1 MVILRLFLVATFAS
15 SLAVTSLLIA
25 DSPSG
30 HAGATIRAVQSD
42 SPAVQAARL
51 VTRWTIIVTERFE
64 TSRAFKS
71 DTTDELVDQ
80 FISIGAVRA
89 VEEKA
94 GEDKIRAADAAID
107 RFAIAIIRAGNRRED
122 GSVEVTDDSV
132 IAGRSAVCPIYP
144 FC

>member
-1 MVILRLFLVATFAS
+1 MATLRLFLAS
-15 SLAVTSLLIA
+15 TLALCFCLASFVIAGTS
-25 DSPSG
+25 SG
-30 HAGATIRAVQSD
+30 HTGAQGRGVQSD

-71 DTTDELVDQ
+71 DATDELVDQ
-80 FISIGAVRA
+80 FISMGAVRA
-89 VEEKA
+89 VEDKA
-94 GEDKIRAADAAID
+94 GEDKLRAADAAID

-122 GSVEVTDDSV
+122 GSVEVTDESV
-132 IAGRSAVCPIYP
+132 VAGRSAVCPIYP